1 VRILVTNDDGIGR
14 GGLRVLARRLRR
26 DGHDVVVV
34 APATERSGSSAS
46 LGVVA
51 NHTMITVDDE
61 PAAEWGGIRA
71 HAIDG
76 PPAAAVRAAC
86 GGAFGPVP
94 DLVMSGI
101 NPGHNTGRIIIHSGT
116 VGAALTAAA
125 MGIGGVAVSTAR
137 DSATGYD
144 TAAELAAWIAAGLTV
159 RSHPA
164 FALNVNVPSVPIE
177 RLAGIGDA
185 APGPAGIVEI
195 GLRRMTDHLQV
206 IRTATA
212 PPFTPGTDADLL
224 HRGLASLTPLALPWA
239 GPQGPPDT
247 GELVEFLAQRL
258 AEAQGQSRTEP
269 PPGP

>member
-1 VRILVTNDDGIGR
+1 MRILVTNDDGIGR

-34 APATERSGSSAS
+34 APARERSGSSAS

-51 NHTMITVDDE
+51 NQATITVDDE
-61 PAAEWGGIRA
+61 PAAGGDGIRA

-125 MGIGGVAVSTAR
+125 MGIAGVAVSTAS

-144 TAAELAAWIAAGLTV
+144 TAAELAAWIAADLTV
-159 RSHPA
+159 RSRPA
-164 FALNVNVPSVPIE
+164 FALNVNVPSVTLQ

-185 APGPAGIVEI
+185 TLGPAGIVEI
-195 GLRRMTDHLQV
+195 GLRWMTDHLQV
-206 IRTATA
+206 TRTATA
-212 PPFTPGTDADLL
+212 PPFIPGTDADLL
-224 HRGLASLTPLALPWA
+224 HRGLASLTSLALPWA
-239 GPQGPPDT
+239 APPDT
-247 GELVEFLAQRL
+247 GDLVGSLQHHL
-258 AEAQGQSRTEP
+258 TTAQGLDAP
-269 PPGP
+269 ADYDAP